1 MSPKRA
7 IGLVFAWPMLRR
19 SLAVAL
25 IVGLILNLIN
35 QGDRLLD
42 MQGVV
47 WWRAALTFIVPFCV
61 ASYGAYAALRN
72 A

>member
-1 MSPKRA
+1 
-7 IGLVFAWPMLRR
+7 MLRR